1 MAADISGAAGDEDW
15 DFAHE
20 RALAKPHAEFQPG
33 DAREVATEVERPGNA
48 RDLVHSLSRE
58 ESQMRRFFAN
68 LASRGAY
75 LMGHPAA
82 FIIAVLAC
90 VIWAVSGPL
99 FHYSDTWQLVINTA
113 TTVLTFLAVFLIQN
127 SQNRDGAAIQAKL
140 DEILISVHQAR
151 SELVGIENLTD
162 AELTALKTA
171 LEREVHAPHETDPDV
186 PTVEEILEN
195 RDKD

>member
-1 MAADISGAAGDEDW
+1 
-15 DFAHE
+15 
-20 RALAKPHAEFQPG
+20 
-33 DAREVATEVERPGNA
+33 
-48 RDLVHSLSRE
+48 
-58 ESQMRRFFAN
+58 MRRFFAN

-82 FIIAVLAC
+82 FILAVLAC
-90 VIWAVSGPL
+90 VVWAVSGP
-99 FHYSDTWQLVINTA
+99 FFRYSDTWQLVINTA

-140 DEILISVHQAR
+140 DEILISVRQAR

-162 AELTALKTA
+162 AELTALKAA
-171 LEREVHAPHETDPDV
+171 LEREALAPDETGADV